1 MRVSQVVKAVL
12 GTSPPPR
19 QTPGKR
25 TQRYFATPVI
35 TCWHSC
41 PVPYAWDGT
50 LRHFLVAISKI
61 GMRLHGGGQG
71 FDSPAVHHSSAGES
85 WPTSPP
91 RDLPRAPLQPSCNP
105 NACAQVGMAEVRWRQ
120 LWPAPPRPGTV
131 SKRLNSTPYGD
142 PQ

>member
-41 PVPYAWDGT
+41 PAPYARDGT
-50 LRHFLVAISKI
+50 LRHFLAAISRI
-61 GMRLHGGGQG
+61 GDAFARRRSGVRLPCGPPPRLRSGTHWGAERLQDEVGAEGL
-71 FDSPAVHHSSAGES
+71 AGEI
-85 WPTSPP
+85 
-91 RDLPRAPLQPSCNP
+91 
-105 NACAQVGMAEVRWRQ
+105 
-120 LWPAPPRPGTV
+120 PA
-131 SKRLNSTPYGD
+131 NEW
-142 PQ
+142 